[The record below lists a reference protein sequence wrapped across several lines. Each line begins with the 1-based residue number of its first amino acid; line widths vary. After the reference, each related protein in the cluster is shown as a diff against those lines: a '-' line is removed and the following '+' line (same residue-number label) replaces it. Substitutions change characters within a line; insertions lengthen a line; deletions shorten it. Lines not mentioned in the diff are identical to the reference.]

1 MRYQHLKTTRKL
13 QKYLVPILPI
23 FIAGLLIFGKVP
35 MPAFLT
41 NATHTLAS
49 PFWALRDS
57 FSEKTDATRT
67 SFKGKGTLVDE
78 NRALQQ
84 ELSQLR
90 REVFMTRTLLA
101 DNTRLHALLDRTT
114 TSDSLVS
121 ASVIHGERF
130 SPYDTFIIDLGAE
143 NGVRDGMLVL
153 TPEGIAVGTISA
165 IQEKTSTVTQF
176 SAPNMI
182 VDAILNATSSF
193 HTVLRGYGS
202 GTMRVSIP
210 RDIEFAVDDT
220 FVLPSFPTYPI
231 GKIVSIEVA
240 PEDAYKILYVRSPVN
255 MYELR
260 YVLLDTTTTW
270 KQPELEEA
278 DTVTETDVEA
288 EPETEQEVETDVE
301 SELETLPEDS

>member
-1 MRYQHLKTTRKL
+1 MRYQHLKTTRKF
-13 QKYLVPILPI
+13 QKYLLPILPI
-23 FIAGLLIFGKVP
+23 FIAGFLIFGKVP

-41 NATHTLAS
+41 NATHTLAT
-49 PFWALRDS
+49 PFWALRDMLG
-57 FSEKTDATRT
+57 EKTDATKI
-67 SFKGKGTLVDE
+67 SLKGKGTLVDE

-90 REVFMTRTLLA
+90 REVFLTRTLST
-101 DNTRLHALLDRTT
+101 DNERLRALLDRTT
-114 TSDSLVS
+114 TSDNLVS

-130 SPYDTFIIDLGAE
+130 SPYDTFIIDLGAT
-143 NGVRDGMLVL
+143 NGVRPGMLVL
-153 TPEGIAVGTISA
+153 TPEGIAVGTISST
-165 IQEKTSTVTQF
+165 QEKTATVTQF
-176 SAPNMI
+176 SAPDMI
-182 VDAILNATSSF
+182 VDAMLNATSSF

-220 FVLPSFPTYPI
+220 FVLPSFPTYPL

-260 YVLLDTTTTW
+260 FVLIDTTTTW
-270 KQPELEEA
+270 KQPDLEEVEA
-278 DTVTETDVEA
+278 VTETE
-288 EPETEQEVETDVE
+288 EGM
-301 SELETLPEDS
+301 